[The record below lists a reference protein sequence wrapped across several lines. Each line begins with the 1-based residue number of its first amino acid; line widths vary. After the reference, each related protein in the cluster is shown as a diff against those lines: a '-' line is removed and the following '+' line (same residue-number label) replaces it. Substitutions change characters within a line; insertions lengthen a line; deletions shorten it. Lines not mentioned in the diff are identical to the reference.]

1 MPELFADSGYWIAIL
16 NPGDQWHQKA
26 MRIMRSIGSRRIVT
40 SELVIAEFLNGMA
53 RFGRES
59 RRRSAD
65 TASRFYAN
73 ENLIVIRLQDIPL
86 ATAIQRYAARLDQRW
101 SLVDCHS
108 FLIMEQRGITDA
120 LAYDRDF
127 EQAGFRALLRDN

>member
-1 MPELFADSGYWIAIL
+1 MPELFADSGYWIAML
-16 NPGDQWHQKA
+16 NPGDQWHQAA
-26 MRIMRSIGSRRIVT
+26 MQIMRRIGTRRIVT

-53 RFGRES
+53 RLGRES

-73 ENLIVIRLQDIPL
+73 DNLTVVTLQDVSL
-86 ATAIQRYAARLDQRW
+86 AAAIQRYASRLDQRW

-108 FLIMEQRGITDA
+108 FLIMEERGITDA

-127 EQAGFRALLRDN
+127 EQAGFRALLREY